1 MAKMFKNV
9 SRFMLRIEKTVQTL
23 LKNLL
28 KFNKMSVC
36 DSCFLKRLFLTL

>member
-1 MAKMFKNV
+1 MAKIFKNV
-9 SRFMLRIEKTVQTL
+9 SEFVLHIEKTVQTL

-36 DSCFLKRLFLTL
+36 DSCFLKLLFLTL